1 MILLAILAVRSWRT
15 PLLRRHPRGE
25 HGAIAVVSGLVA
37 MVLLLICAFVVDLG
51 STWARRGQ
59 LQVQADQAALL
70 AGRSLPATDD
80 ASRKNVAKYVAY
92 HIACHTLPGQR
103 ELNPGIP
110 ECPSGTSPNSTT
122 ILNYAQQLLD
132 NGSVSFPKSTQVK
145 VVTPRSRI
153 DYGFGE
159 VAGVNESIQRK
170 MAIAQASSPGDLLPM
185 GLTLPSL
192 LSVAGNVPAAGD
204 PASAIM
210 PINYITAGPLTPN
223 APAAA
228 TVWPGA
234 YVSATPP
241 TLSSINTTPDPVVS
255 GPVPAT
261 FILGG
266 SGWPALSNVQV
277 VFHRGPDTGSPVPA
291 VALGLPV
298 DDPLTGTTTVAGTLP
313 DAVMQSPGEW
323 EVKVGVQPP
332 LGVREWSDG
341 MPFEVTLPAGPAEA
355 IGSGRLLNSPRADE
369 PDVALALEKNLQEGI
384 DHPLTSHPNL
394 VTVTAPTLTPDGAVA
409 AASNPVNLFSCSNTA
424 PHVLDV
430 PNPSGTPNC
439 VRLQGTDAF
448 VGTAFTEGILQA
460 DSGGVAGRLVC
471 SSTRPCNGPTAT
483 VRGVTINDDDFD
495 SFVVD
500 PTLLRSRLFL
510 GLSTYITNG
519 LPVITPENALSLDL
533 YKSHRFMWVPIMS
546 SPATPTPGGDFPILT
561 FRPIFVTQDSPTG
574 WDTYDMLWD
583 ASGALLASLGLAQS
597 DVQHGLLMS
606 ADGQTL
612 KGMRFMTIEPT
623 SLPLV
628 PEDYDGPT
636 TDYVGVGPKIVK
648 LVK

>member
-1 MILLAILAVRSWRT
+1 VILLVILAARRWRT
-15 PLLRRHPRGE
+15 PVLHRRAHRE
-25 HGAIAVVSGLVA
+25 RGAIAVVSGLVA
-37 MVLLLICAFVVDLG
+37 VVLLLICAFVVDLG

-80 ASRKNVAKYVAY
+80 TSRRNVAKYVAY

-110 ECPSGTSPNSTT
+110 DCPSGTSPNSTT
-122 ILNYAQQLLD
+122 IQSYAQTLLD
-132 NGSVSFPKSTQVK
+132 NGSVTFPKSTQVK
-145 VVTPRSRI
+145 VITPRARI
-153 DYGFGE
+153 DYGFGK
-159 VAGVNESIQRK
+159 VAGVDGSIQRK

-185 GLTLPSL
+185 GLTIPSL
-192 LSVAGNVPAAGD
+192 LSVGGNVPAAGD
-204 PASAIM
+204 PLTAIM
-210 PINYITAGPLTPN
+210 PINYITPGPLTPN
-223 APAAA
+223 GPVAA
-228 TVWPGA
+228 TAWPSA
-234 YVSATPP
+234 YVTATPP
-241 TLSSINTTPDPVVS
+241 TLSSFNTVPDPVVS
-255 GPVPAT
+255 GALPAT
-261 FILGG
+261 FSLTG
-266 SGWPALSNVQV
+266 SGWDPLATVEV
-277 VFHRGPDTGSPVPA
+277 VFHKGPDTGTPVPA
-291 VALGLPV
+291 VALAAPV
-298 DDPLTGTTTVAGTLP
+298 LDPLTGTTTVTGTLP
-313 DAVMQSPGEW
+313 DVVMQNPGTW
-323 EVKVGVQPP
+323 EVKVGVRPP
-332 LGVREWSDG
+332 LGTTSWSDA
-341 MPFEVTLPAGPAEA
+341 MPFDVTLPAGATEA

-369 PDVALALEKNLQEGI
+369 PDVALALEKNLQDGI

-394 VTVTAPTLTPDGAVA
+394 VTVTAPTLTPDQAVA
-409 AASNPVNLFSCSNTA
+409 AASNPANLFSCSNTA

-500 PTLLRSRLFL
+500 PTLLRSRLFF
-510 GLSTYITNG
+510 GLSTYITDG
-519 LPVITPENALSLDL
+519 LPVITPENALSVDL

-561 FRPIFVTQDSPTG
+561 FRPIFITQDVPTG